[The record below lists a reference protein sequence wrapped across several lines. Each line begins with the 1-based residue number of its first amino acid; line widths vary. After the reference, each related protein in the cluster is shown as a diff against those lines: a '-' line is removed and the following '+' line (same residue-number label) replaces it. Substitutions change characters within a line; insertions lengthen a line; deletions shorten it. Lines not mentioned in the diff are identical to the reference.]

1 MAAGLLV
8 PFRAMNLSPITRPV
22 LVGRSLGFVPNSQST
37 YPEIDFQ
44 ASSRMVGTRAGYASF
59 EQALIGTMK
68 STLGEHNPAA
78 AILKL
83 DGRFYAQGV
92 DMLTTTIDFP
102 GQDKVAVEK
111 LRFEGDS
118 NFMAEVEPTD
128 ASVVA
133 FVDGMSSLIFGNP
146 TKG

>member
-1 MAAGLLV
+1 MDLARAA
-8 PFRAMNLSPITRPV
+8 SPAAARPD
-22 LVGRSLGFVPNSQST
+22 LAGRSLGFVPN
-37 YPEIDFQ
+37 PEAIPPVVDFQ
-44 ASSRMVGTRAGYASF
+44 ASRRMVGTRAGYASF

-68 STLGEHNPAA
+68 ATLGEHNPAA

-92 DMLTTTIDFP
+92 DMLTTTVDFP
-102 GQDKVAVEK
+102 GQDKVRSDK
-111 LRFEGDS
+111 LRFESDAS
-118 NFMAEVEPTD
+118 FMSDVEPAD

-133 FVDGMSSLIFGNP
+133 FVDGLSSLIFGDP